1 MRVPKASGRD
11 LPASIRVGVLATITM
26 DVAMV
31 IASRV
36 AAGAFASD
44 KMSLEAI
51 GRWAGGLGRGRRRQ
65 GDISA
70 APKLRGELALG
81 LATHYLT
88 GIVLTEAYFVL
99 LRRSGLGAGPAKATA
114 YGLATSVLPLLVLY
128 PSMGYGCCA
137 RRSDDAASLVRL
149 MLLGHTAFGAGIGL
163 WAALLRGRPSAP

>member
-1 MRVPKASGRD
+1 MSVPKESGRD
-11 LPASIRVGVLATITM
+11 LPASIPVGALATITM

-51 GRWAGGLGRGRRRQ
+51 GRWAGGLGRGRWRHA
-65 GDISA
+65 DISA
-70 APKLRGELALG
+70 APRLRGELALG

-99 LRRSGLGAGPAKATA
+99 LRRSGLGPSPAKATA

-163 WAALLRGRPSAP
+163 WAALLRGRASAP

>member
-1 MRVPKASGRD
+1 MSVPKESGRK
-11 LPASIRVGVLATITM
+11 LPASIPVGALATITM
-26 DVAMV
+26 DVVMV

-51 GRWAGGLGRGRRRQ
+51 GRWTGGLGRGRRRH

-88 GIVLTEAYFVL
+88 GMVLTEAYFVL
-99 LRRSGLGAGPAKATA
+99 LRRSGLGPGPAKATA

-149 MLLGHTAFGAGIGL
+149 MLLGHTAFGAGLGL
-163 WAALLRGRPSAP
+163 WAALLRGRAPAA

>member
-11 LPASIRVGVLATITM
+11 LPASIPVGVLATVTM

-31 IASRV
+31 IASR
-36 AAGAFASD
+36 AAPSAFASD

-51 GRWAGGLGRGRRRQ
+51 GRWAGGLGRGRRH
-65 GDISA
+65 GDIAA

-99 LRRSGLGAGPAKATA
+99 LRRSGLGPGPAKATA

-163 WAALLRGRPSAP
+163 WTALLRGRASAP